1 MEWFWALVDRFQ
13 KGVAGTVLQSF
24 TSTDWVVLFLIF
36 VGLVWGSRKG
46 FSDMFGKLLGV
57 FLVSMLTLSFYPK
70 VAKDFLSFFPIKF
83 AQPAAF
89 FLLAVFLWVA
99 IGWLINIFGKLFKIE
114 AQGFLKTLGGM
125 IFGVLCI
132 ALLVSFIVQFLLFL
146 PFKPVQDIFKPG
158 RTYSG
163 YTISRIAPD
172 LHTLIM
178 TPFRQPGPRKTP
190 ASVPKGG

>member
-1 MEWFWALVDRFQ
+1 MEWFWTLADRFQ
-13 KGVAGTVLQSF
+13 KAVASTALQSF
-24 TSTDWVVLFLIF
+24 TPTDWVVLFLVL
-36 VGLVWGSRKG
+36 VGLVLGGRKG

-70 VAKDFLSFFPIKF
+70 IAKDFLSFFPLKF

-89 FLLAVFLWVA
+89 FLLAVFLWVSVA
-99 IGWLINIFGKLFKIE
+99 WFINMAGKLFKIE
-114 AQGFLKTLGGM
+114 AQGFLKTLGGV
-125 IFGVLCI
+125 IFGVLRM
-132 ALLVSFIVQFLLFL
+132 LLLISFIVQFLLFL

-172 LHTLIM
+172 LHILIM
-178 TPFRQPGPRKTP
+178 TPFRQPGPRNTT
-190 ASVPKGG
+190 ASVPNGG